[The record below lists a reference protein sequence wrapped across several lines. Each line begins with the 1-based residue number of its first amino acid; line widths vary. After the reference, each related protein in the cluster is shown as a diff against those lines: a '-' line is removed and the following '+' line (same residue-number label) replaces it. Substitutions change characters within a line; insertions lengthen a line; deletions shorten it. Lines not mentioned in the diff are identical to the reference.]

1 MIDNSKIIYC
11 YNGIT
16 GEFINQYNSKAE
28 ASNVLKIDSS
38 SISRSVKLGYRALGF
53 YFSKIKYNNYIS
65 EYLNINKPKII
76 IHTKESEQNNK
87 SKQNPTIQ
95 KLIDRYTDDELKAIA
110 EGHMTYPGAAKFP
123 VLDFDGEHVK
133 IGLMG
138 DTHLGS
144 SYTNEKYIYQA
155 FEIFG
160 NENVD
165 FMAHTGD
172 VTEGMSNRPGHIY
185 ELSSVGYAKQK
196 EYAINVLSQCPV
208 PAYYI
213 DGNHDRWYIKG
224 SGAIIVQDICDAIPN
239 ATFLGH
245 DQGDIIINGVTL
257 QLWHGED
264 GNSYATSYRIQKIVE
279 SFSGGNKPNA
289 LFLGHTHKQAYIFER
304 NIHCVS
310 AGSMQAQTPWMRGK
324 RIAAHTGFSIVD
336 LYIGKKGITRF
347 KIEWFPFYV

>member
-1 MIDNSKIIYC
+1 MKKIIYC

-16 GEFINQYNSKAE
+16 GEYINEYKTSSE
-28 ASNVLKIDSS
+28 AAHILKIDTGL
-38 SISRSVKLGYRALGF
+38 ITRAIRLGYRTGGF
-53 YFSKIKYNNYIS
+53 YFSNIKYINYLT
-65 EYLNINKPKII
+65 EYLNKIKSGNTVI
-76 IHTKESEQNNK
+76 VQNPDIAIQQNNT
-87 SKQNPTIQ
+87 TIK
-95 KLIDRYTDDELKAIA
+95 KLLDRYTDDELKAIA

-123 VLDFDGEHVK
+123 ILDFGGEHVK

-144 SYTNEKYIYQA
+144 LFTNEEYIYQA
-155 FEIFG
+155 FEIFKQEG
-160 NENVD
+160 VD
-165 FMAHTGD
+165 IMAHTGD

-196 EYAINVLSQCPV
+196 EYAINVLKECPV

-245 DQGDIIINGVTL
+245 DQGDILLNGAII

-279 SFSGGNKPNA
+279 SLTGGNKPNA